1 MQHEAT
7 REKVQDEKI
16 ATHKRV
22 QHEKSITGNN
32 RNMDKCNTEKPDV
45 YCFGDVIPFIKMLSR
60 GRDRGQIFGL
70 FKRTYF
76 MYGHYSNIGQKEKS
90 ATRKSGTL
98 NVYNTEK
105 VRLEKSAI
113 RKKCNTEKCN
123 TK

>member
-16 ATHKRV
+16 ATHKKV
-22 QHEKSITGNN
+22 QHEKSVTGNN

-76 MYGHYSNIGQKEKS
+76 MYGHYSNIGQNEKS

-98 NVYNTEK
+98 NVYNTQ
-105 VRLEKSAI
+105 KSA
-113 RKKCNTEKCN
+113 T
-123 TK
+123 